1 MKKLMCLSLA
11 LLGAMVS
18 SSTRSSV
25 TEPVCPETLSALDDS
40 VIVERWVCDGNDEY
54 LGCRHFCDICKT
66 PLIGTP
72 PYEDGYIVYNGYP
85 TSYAYTC
92 PECGYYNHN

>member
-1 MKKLMCLSLA
+1 MKKLLCLSLA

-40 VIVERWVCDGNDEY
+40 VIVERWVCDENDTH
-54 LGCRHFCDICKT
+54 LGCRHYCLVCGRE
-66 PLIGTP
+66 LIGIP
-72 PYEDGYIVYNGYP
+72 PYEIGYVVYPGYP
-85 TSYAYTC
+85 ISYAYTC

>member
-1 MKKLMCLSLA
+1 MCLSLA

-25 TEPVCPETLSALDDS
+25 TDPVSRETLSALDDS
-40 VIVERWVCDGNDEY
+40 VIVERWVCDGNDKY
-54 LGCRHFCDICKT
+54 LGCRHFCKICGYE
-66 PLIGTP
+66 LMATP
-72 PYEDGYIVYNGYP
+72 PYEDGYIVYNGEP
-85 TSYAYTC
+85 TSYAYFC